1 MKFAL
6 LGEFNGRLNLSSH
19 SLQDEQGL
27 LEVAFIRIVQT
38 DEELDLRGA
47 QAFTEFILEGSER
60 VEGVFLQVED

>member
-60 VEGVFLQVED
+60 VEGVFLQV

>member
-6 LGEFNGRLNLSSH
+6 LGKFNGRLNLSSH

-47 QAFTEFILEGSER
+47 QALTEFILEGSER
-60 VEGVFLQVED
+60 VEGVFLQV